1 MRRKL
6 ILTLTTVRGSRQY
19 SLHRVLGYLMLMFLL
34 VSALSFFVSNW
45 LLMKTHDNL
54 TDLERDHQSLNE
66 QYEML
71 LGTQQL
77 YISELGE
84 LGATLSSLSE
94 EREQLALENHQFS
107 TALDDLESMLGL
119 LAEDSAADNAEQR
132 LELAR
137 LAARQRLFLL
147 HSIPNGVPI
156 QAEQVNDSYGMR
168 FHPVLKT
175 RKMHNGTDFKAD
187 TGTPVY
193 ATADGVVEY
202 AGYRKGSGFGN
213 LIILQH
219 NFGFKTY
226 YAHLHKVQVKSG
238 SFVYKGQQVGL
249 SGNTGRSTGAHLH
262 YEVRH
267 LYRPLNPEPF
277 VQWGL
282 DNFDSL
288 FSRVE
293 EVPWESLNA
302 MYPLNQV
309 GLQ

>member
-6 ILTLTTVRGSRQY
+6 ILTLTTVKGSRQY
-19 SLHRVLGYLMLMFLL
+19 SLHRVLGYLGLMFVL

-45 LLMKTHDNL
+45 LLVKTHDDL
-54 TDLERDHQSLNE
+54 TDLARDHQSLNE
-66 QYEML
+66 QYELL

-84 LGATLSSLSE
+84 LGEMLSSLSQ
-94 EREQLALENHQFS
+94 EREQLAQENDQFS
-107 TALDDLESMLGL
+107 SALGDLEAMLGL
-119 LAEDSAADNAEQR
+119 QGAPRPEATAEER
-132 LELAR
+132 LTLAR

-156 QAEQVNDSYGMR
+156 QAERISDSYGMR
-168 FHPVLKT
+168 YHPVLKT
-175 RKMHNGTDFKAD
+175 RKMHNGTDFKANV
-187 TGTPVY
+187 GTPVY

-226 YAHLHKVQVKSG
+226 YAHLQKVQVKSG
-238 SFVYKGQQVGL
+238 HFVHKGQQIGL

-267 LYRPLNPEPF
+267 LYRPLDPEPF
-277 VQWGL
+277 LQWGL

-302 MYPLNQV
+302 MYPLNQP

>member
-1 MRRKL
+1 M
-6 ILTLTTVRGSRQY
+6 RGSRQY

-45 LLMKTHDNL
+45 FLMKTHDDL
-54 TDLERDHQSLNE
+54 LDLERDHESLNE

-84 LGATLSSLSE
+84 LGESLSNLSQ
-94 EREQLALENHQFS
+94 EREQLALENQQFS
-107 TALDDLESMLGL
+107 TGLSDLESMLGL
-119 LAEDSAADNAEQR
+119 LQDSPAASAEER

-156 QAEQVNDSYGMR
+156 QAEHVNDSYGMR
-168 FHPVLKT
+168 MHPVLKT
-175 RKMHNGTDFKAD
+175 RKMHNGTDFKAE

-202 AGYRKGSGFGN
+202 SGYRKGSGFGN

-226 YAHLHKVQVKSG
+226 YAHLHKLQVKSG
-238 SFVYKGQQVGL
+238 SFVYKGQQIGL

-267 LYRPLNPEPF
+267 LYRPLDPEPF
-277 VQWGL
+277 LQWGL
-282 DNFDSL
+282 DDFDSL

-293 EVPWESLNA
+293 EVPWESLSA
-302 MYPLNQV
+302 MYPLNQAD
-309 GLQ
+309 QQ

>member
-19 SLHRVLGYLMLMFLL
+19 SLHRVLAYLMLMFLL

-77 YISELGE
+77 YLSELGE
-84 LGATLSSLSE
+84 LGATLANLSQ
-94 EREQLALENHQFS
+94 ERQQLARENHQFS
-107 TALDDLESMLGL
+107 TALDDLETMLGVRVE
-119 LAEDSAADNAEQR
+119 EDEAANPAQR
-132 LELAR
+132 VELAR

-156 QAEQVNDSYGMR
+156 QAEEVSDSFGMR
-168 FHPVLKT
+168 FHPLLKT

-202 AGYRKGSGFGN
+202 GGYRKGSGFGN
-213 LIILQH
+213 LIIVQH

-226 YAHLHKVQVKSG
+226 YAHLQKVQVRSG
-238 SFVYKGQQVGL
+238 SFVHKGQQIGL

-267 LYRPLNPEPF
+267 LYRPLDPEPF
-277 VQWGL
+277 LQWGL
-282 DNFDSL
+282 DNFDTL
-288 FSRVE
+288 FRRVE

-302 MYPLNQV
+302 MYPLNQA